1 MPYWNETLPIHAP
14 FQAVAAPNTLLLFEL
29 VDDRPSLKPGK
40 QGGSSTGGPRP
51 CKRIA
56 WGYLLPVGTRGQ
68 LNVGV
73 KGSWRGVD
81 RGQAAGGAR
90 VKINQEEGQSS
101 RRRRG
106 EDGAGNANEA
116 SNLSSAED
124 GSQSQKQQNR
134 HDLAVR
140 IQMFSYA
147 NADGP
152 LGAAQR
158 AMMGWPPLD
167 PGKLAAEM
175 AYPDNVP
182 SVYVQWRRQHH
193 RPVEGAMLEVSLGPR
208 PNTAVA
214 QPVLTA
220 GVVEGG
226 GSSSGNPSGIG
237 GGGGSRNSIRD
248 KAEMSKAKAATI
260 KRTRGPREACV
271 VPDRLVHRLEVG
283 PEGAMVVAFSK
294 SGHLLAVAAKCQQLS
309 LPFSAASISSPYPG
323 NTHCLRLFDTDT
335 GMEVWSDLSA
345 HYGVVYDIKWSADDS
360 YILTASSDG
369 TCKVYDTWGLTS
381 ASLAR
386 DRSPTSADGGQGD
399 NADLGPGSTA
409 SPSKRT
415 SGASQGGAGMQ
426 GAANAAALAAGGGSP
441 WALLDRA
448 AMPRC
453 VHVLQAVPPT
463 YVYTAIFQEYGLA
476 GAGLGLLGGA
486 GISSLGLMSG
496 LEGGISS
503 GGGADYNGVVERQ
516 PLARIITGSGD
527 GRIRVYQ
534 GPRLLGMVVPKGGYE
549 GNHADVGENSLA
561 HLDSEGGACRV
572 QALAIDERSRYLISG
587 ASNHDIY
594 VWKKDEKG
602 WYQLQRTFKHDAS
615 LRAVLAPVDIL
626 GGGNSSNMNLS
637 PAQLLAMRPGAGVTS
652 LCMHPE
658 KTKSQLLALSH
669 TGPQTILR
677 VMSTSTYKQVAQCVG
692 AGGGVGGAAAAS
704 GADANSGPVF
714 CRAVLSSDGRL
725 VASGVC
731 AEGSGPTSGR
741 FHLGV
746 WDSSTGQ
753 AVSTPLSDV
762 VLPYPVRAMS
772 WHPRQHVVAVAM
784 VGPGACVAVFG
795 GERGKFAA
803 WLPVDLG
810 VEIDEEEQIK
820 IRDFSFAGSFLLIHP
835 LT

>member
-1 MPYWNETLPIHAP
+1 
-14 FQAVAAPNTLLLFEL
+14 
-29 VDDRPSLKPGK
+29 
-40 QGGSSTGGPRP
+40 
-51 CKRIA
+51 
-56 WGYLLPVGTRGQ
+56 
-68 LNVGV
+68 
-73 KGSWRGVD
+73 
-81 RGQAAGGAR
+81 
-90 VKINQEEGQSS
+90 VKINQEPAPSS

-106 EDGAGNANEA
+106 EDGASNANDDEA
-116 SNLSSAED
+116 ANLTAD
-124 GSQSQKQQNR
+124 GGLSQNQKQPNR

-140 IQMFSYA
+140 IQMFSYVKT
-147 NADGP
+147 DGP

-158 AMMGWPPLD
+158 AMMGWPSLD
-167 PGKLAAEM
+167 PSKLAAEE

-182 SVYVQWRRQHH
+182 SVYVQWRRQHL

-226 GSSSGNPSGIG
+226 GSSAGSPASGIG
-237 GGGGSRNSIRD
+237 GAASRNSIRD
-248 KAEMSKAKAATI
+248 KADMSKAKAATI

-294 SGHLLAVAAKCQQLS
+294 SGHLLAVAARCHQLS

-335 GMEVWSDLSA
+335 GMEVWSDTSA

-360 YILTASSDG
+360 YVLTASSDG

-381 ASLAR
+381 AALAR
-386 DRSPTSADGGQGD
+386 DRSATSADGGMGD
-399 NADLGPGSTA
+399 AADLGLGLGVTTT
-409 SPSKRT
+409 SPSKRA
-415 SGASQGGAGMQ
+415 SGSSQIGAGMQ
-426 GAANAAALAAGGGSP
+426 GAAAAAAALAAGGGSP
-441 WALLDRA
+441 WALLDHA
-448 AMPRC
+448 SLPRC
-453 VHVLQAVPPT
+453 IHVLQAVPPT
-463 YVYTAIFQEYGLA
+463 YVYTAIFQEYGPA

-496 LEGGISS
+496 LEGGLPS
-503 GGGADYNGVVERQ
+503 GGGADYNGITERQ

-549 GNHADVGENSLA
+549 GNQADVGENSLA

-615 LRAVLAPVDIL
+615 LRAVLAPVDVL
-626 GGGNSSNMNLS
+626 NAGNSSNMNLS
-637 PAQLLAMRPGAGVTS
+637 PAQLLALRPGAGVTS

-669 TGPQTILR
+669 TGPSTILR

-692 AGGGVGGAAAAS
+692 AGGSGGGVAAGS
-704 GADANSGPVF
+704 GADGNSGPVF

-731 AEGSGPTSGR
+731 GEGSGPTSGR

-746 WDSSTGQ
+746 LDSSTGQ

-762 VLPYPVRAMS
+762 VLPYPVRGVS
-772 WHPRQHVVAVAM
+772 WHPKQHVVAVAM

-795 GERGKFAA
+795 GERGKLVA
-803 WLPVDLG
+803 WLLGDLKIY
-810 VEIDEEEQIK
+810 EAQIVWLAH
-820 IRDFSFAGSFLLIHP
+820 S
-835 LT
+835 LTHSLALFFC